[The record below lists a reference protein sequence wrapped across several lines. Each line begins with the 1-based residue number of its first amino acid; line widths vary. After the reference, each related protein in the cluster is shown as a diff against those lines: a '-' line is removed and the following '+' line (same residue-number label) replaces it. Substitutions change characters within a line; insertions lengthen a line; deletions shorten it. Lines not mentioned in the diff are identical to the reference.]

1 MRIFKK
7 LQPLAYL
14 AVLLVMNMFL
24 SFVLEPA
31 RGSSELMWKQ
41 YYKEDKIDTI
51 FIGSSL
57 CLTSF
62 DPYIFDERL
71 GVNSFNMGTPL
82 QAMPQTV
89 RSLEVAIADHD
100 IKTVIFGMG
109 FSTLKYEAVEEAELT
124 YEKAR
129 AREKG
134 GTQGLVE
141 GLKYIYSDG
150 VRADEKSIN
159 YLFPWLYNRVDLS
172 PTAIIN
178 NVKLKVELLKEE
190 LAGVQNEADQA
201 FHKGYQ
207 NETHHVVDY
216 NYKWDGVSD
225 FFYPEDF
232 SAEMMAEFEK
242 IICICQ
248 ENRIDLIVVNTPHPS
263 YDVIS
268 CFDYYDRNEN
278 EFEAVCDK
286 YGVDYYDFSLAKP
299 EVYIPKPEY
308 YADYEHMNQA
318 GSRIFSEQVCNLLIR
333 REDGEDMDSYFY
345 DAQEFVEMNQELI
358 EDRIAYYKD

>member
-7 LQPLAYL
+7 IQPFAYL
-14 AVLLVMNMFL
+14 VMLLVMNMFL

-134 GTQGLVE
+134 GIQGLVE
-141 GLKYIYSDG
+141 GLKYIYSDDI
-150 VRADEKSIN
+150 RTDEKSIN
-159 YLFPWLYNRVDLS
+159 YFFPWLYNRVELS
-172 PTAIIN
+172 PSAIIN
-178 NVKLKVELLKEE
+178 NVKIKIEQMKERQ
-190 LAGVQNEADQA
+190 AGIANRADLT

-207 NETHHVVDY
+207 NETQHVVDY

-225 FFYPEDF
+225 RFYSDDF
-232 SAEMMAEFEK
+232 DAEMMEEFEK
-242 IICICQ
+242 IIRICK
-248 ENRIDLIVVNTPHPS
+248 ENGIDLIVVNTPHPS

-268 CFDYYDRNEN
+268 CYEYYNRNED
-278 EFEAVCDK
+278 EFLALCDAH
-286 YGVDYYDFSLAKP
+286 GIDYYDFSLAKP
-299 EVYIPKPEY
+299 EVYEPKDEY
-308 YADYEHMNQA
+308 YADHEHMNQI
-318 GSRIFSEQVCNLLIR
+318 GSQIFSQKVCDLLLR
-333 REDGEDMDSYFY
+333 RAQDENMDGYFY
-345 DAQEFVEMNQELI
+345 DAQEFIKMNSDMVTEW
-358 EDRIAYYKD
+358 DNYYW

>member
-1 MRIFKK
+1 MRIFKTIR
-7 LQPLAYL
+7 PLAYL
-14 AVLLVMNMFL
+14 AVFLVMNACL

-41 YYKEDKIDTI
+41 YYKEKEIDTI

-62 DPYIFDERL
+62 DPYIFDETM
-71 GVNSFNMGTPL
+71 GTKSFNMGTPL

-134 GTQGLVE
+134 GVAGFFE
-141 GLKYIYSDG
+141 GLAYIYSED
-150 VRADEKSIN
+150 VRSDEKSVN

-172 PTAIIN
+172 PSAIISN
-178 NVKLKVELLKEE
+178 LKLKISLMKEE
-190 LAGVQNEADQA
+190 MQGISNAADLSY
-201 FHKGYQ
+201 HKGYQ
-207 NETHHVVDY
+207 NENTGIVNY
-216 NYKWDGVSD
+216 EYKWDGVSD
-225 FFYPEDF
+225 RFYSEEFNQD
-232 SAEMMAEFEK
+232 MMGEFEK
-242 IICICQ
+242 VMQICQ
-248 ENRIDLIVVNTPHPS
+248 ANEIDLIVINTPHPT
-263 YDVIS
+263 YDVIAS
-268 CFDYYDRNEN
+268 YEYYNEN
-278 EFEAVCDK
+278 EDEFVALCEE

-299 EVYIPKPEY
+299 EIFKTVPED
-308 YADYEHMNQA
+308 YADHEHLNKT
-318 GSRIFSEQVCNLLIR
+318 GSQSFSKQLCEFLLR
-333 REDGEDMDSYFY
+333 REAGEEMDGYFY
-345 DAQEFVEMNQELI
+345 DAEEFVKMYPELV
-358 EDRIAYYKD
+358 EEWDNYYW

>member
-7 LQPLAYL
+7 ISPLAYL
-14 AVLLVMNMFL
+14 AVLLLMNAFL

-41 YYKEDKIDTI
+41 YYKEDDIDTI

-71 GVNSFNMGTPL
+71 GVKSFNMGTPL

-134 GTQGLVE
+134 GIQGFVE

-150 VRADEKSIN
+150 VRTDEKSVN

-172 PTAIIN
+172 PSVIIN
-178 NVKLKVELLKEE
+178 NVKSKIELWQEE
-190 LAGVQNEADQA
+190 LRGEQNKADRT

-207 NETHHVVDY
+207 NETQHVVDY
-216 NYKWDGVSD
+216 EYKWDGVSD
-225 FFYPEDF
+225 RFYSDDF
-232 SAEMMAEFEK
+232 NADMMAEFEK
-242 IICICQ
+242 IIRICQ
-248 ENRIDLIVVNTPHPS
+248 DNEIDLIVVNTPHPS

-268 CFDYYDRNEN
+268 CYEYYDRNED
-278 EFEAVCDK
+278 EFLAVCDA
-286 YGVDYYDFSLAKP
+286 YGIDYYDFSLAKP
-299 EVYIPKPEY
+299 EVYEPKAEY
-308 YADYEHMNQA
+308 YADHEHMNQI
-318 GSRIFSEQVCNLLIR
+318 GSQIFSERVCDLLLR
-333 REDGEDMDSYFY
+333 RVQGENMDVHFY
-345 DAQEFVEMNQELI
+345 DAKEFIEMNQDMVE
-358 EDRIAYYKD
+358 EWDNYYW